1 MVKYLTINPP
11 AERPAERIIGYFDR
25 AEQVAAGLRG
35 VNREPEDLF
44 DKTLRTGRAK
54 YENPPDKM
62 Q

>member
-1 MVKYLTINPP
+1 VVKYLTVNPP
-11 AERPAERIIGYFDR
+11 AERPAERIIGYSDR
-25 AEQVAAGLRG
+25 AKQVAAGLRV